1 MPPMIYLN
9 SSLGKQHGDSSAG
22 SGCEEC
28 AELPARRKPRRA
40 LSREGASMAMTVL
53 VVDDS
58 ATMVMSLKTTLAMS
72 GFQVETASNG
82 KTALEKLQSGIKP
95 NLILTDINM
104 PVMGGMELIK
114 NVRALPGLRFVPILT
129 LTTESDAAKR
139 DEGKRAGATGW
150 VVKPVSGNDLMAV
163 IRKVLPGA

>member
-1 MPPMIYLN
+1 M
-9 SSLGKQHGDSSAG
+9 
-22 SGCEEC
+22 
-28 AELPARRKPRRA
+28 AR
-40 LSREGASMAMTVL
+40 TVL

-58 ATMVMSLKTTLAMS
+58 VTMVMSLKTTLAMN
-72 GFQVETASNG
+72 GFEVETASNG
-82 KTALEKLQSGIKP
+82 KMALEMLQSGIRP
-95 NLILTDINM
+95 NPIVTDINM

-114 NVRALPGLRFVPILT
+114 NVRALPGFRFVPILT

-150 VVKPVSGNDLMAV
+150 VVKPVSGNDLTAV